1 MVRWFAVAILLAS
14 AGNGW
19 GSGGGAELQREEG
32 IRRYWQLLGK
42 VPETAEAVREAA
54 LQAAVQGE
62 ARLCQELIAEGAAQF
77 PEQAG
82 LLHFELGG
90 AMSRLGKLKAAEA
103 AFEMALEKRKGLR
116 VSFAYLALATLY
128 ERQGNLAHAWKV
140 FQDLVADED
149 ALAIHLVEASAFALR
164 HGKEGAQRL
173 FEQAMEKNANE
184 GLTGPGQEPLAA
196 DIQRAASVAADL
208 NLQEPC
214 ESLFRDG
221 MRQHPESLGWFQYE
235 FGVALERFGRVD
247 EALELFRAARK
258 EPSGLKVSFA
268 YSKLASLL
276 EKAGKAD
283 EAAQVYGELL
293 GSKEAMPPH
302 VAEAGSFE
310 ARHGRVERGLDLYLE
325 AFRRCRREE
334 EQIAV
339 GNVLSEG
346 AASLPGLKELAEWFR
361 TRTETLAEADRKR
374 IRRALAT
381 TFGNHAWK
389 LLNEKA
395 FADAGTAAE
404 MALVIYAPDV
414 LTWVE
419 GNRAHAYLF
428 QGRLPEAREIHER
441 YRGVALELDGLDW
454 NKAAREDFKSFRE
467 SGLVTPEVEREMR
480 KLESLLE
487 LGQAPAGRP
496 RTAN

>member
-1 MVRWFAVAILLAS
+1 MLRWFAVAILLGS

-19 GSGGGAELQREEG
+19 GSGGTVELKRQERLQAF
-32 IRRYWQLLGK
+32 WQLLGK
-42 VPETAEAVREAA
+42 APDSAEVVREAA
-54 LQAAVQGE
+54 LQAAVQGD
-62 ARLCQELIAEGAAQF
+62 AALCRELFAQGAVQF

-82 LLHFELGG
+82 LLYFELGG
-90 AMSRLGKLKAAEA
+90 AMSRLGKPEAATA
-103 AFEMALEKRKGLR
+103 AFEKALEKRKGLR
-116 VSFAYLALATLY
+116 VSFAFLALATLH
-128 ERQGNLAHAWKV
+128 ERQGRLDQAWKV
-140 FQDLVADED
+140 FQGLVADED

-164 HGKEGAQRL
+164 HGKEGARRL
-173 FEQAMEKNANE
+173 FEQAMEKSAKE

-196 DIQRAASVAADL
+196 DLQRAASVAADL

-214 ESLFRDG
+214 EALFKDG

-235 FGVALERFGRVD
+235 FGVALERFGRVE
-247 EALELFRAARK
+247 EALDLFRAAK
-258 EPSGLKVSFA
+258 KDPSGLKVSFA
-268 YSKLASLL
+268 YVKLATLL
-276 EKAGKAD
+276 EKQGQVD
-283 EAAQVYGELL
+283 EAAQVFAELL
-293 GSKEAMPPH
+293 GSKDAMPPH
-302 VAEAGSFE
+302 VAEAGGFE
-310 ARHGRVERGLDLYLE
+310 ARHGRAERGLELFLE
-325 AFRRCRREE
+325 AYRRCQREE

-346 AASLPGLKELAEWFR
+346 AVALPALNELTRWFRDRTEALAEG
-361 TRTETLAEADRKR
+361 DRKR

-395 FADAGTAAE
+395 FVEAGTAAE

-428 QGRLPEAREIHER
+428 QGRVSEAREIHGR
-441 YRGVALELDGLDW
+441 YRGVPLELDGLDW

-467 SGLVTPEVEREMR
+467 SGLVTPAVEVEMQR
-480 KLESLLE
+480 LENLLE
-487 LGQAPAGRP
+487 GGKVPAVRP
-496 RTAN
+496 EQRN